1 MLSLNNLIVGL
12 TKVVNYIED
21 RKETMEMRDKDK
33 NLQDEEISKE
43 FWIGKHS
50 LSNTINSTDY
60 LSQFNKSGWKLRCFS
75 IVEIRVYVEKPQLL
89 KNKSRNEINH
99 S

>member
-12 TKVVNYIED
+12 SKVVKSIED

-43 FWIGKHS
+43 
-50 LSNTINSTDY
+50 
-60 LSQFNKSGWKLRCFS
+60 
-75 IVEIRVYVEKPQLL
+75 
-89 KNKSRNEINH
+89 
-99 S
+99 